1 MRNNPLIP
9 KSKLPNLGTTIFT
22 QMSALAQKHQ
32 AINLSQGFPDFDGP
46 SYLHERLAYH
56 VAQGANQY
64 APMTGAQALREAI
77 ADKTAEIYGYR
88 PDDVS
93 DITVT
98 AGATEAL
105 YAAITALVRAGDE
118 VICFDPSYDSYAPA
132 VALSGGVLKR
142 IALTPPHF
150 RVDWQAFSALLSE
163 RTRLVILNTP
173 HNPTATV
180 WRQEDIEALWQA
192 IGERGIYVL
201 SDEVYEHIC
210 FAVEGHASVL
220 AHPQLRERAVAVS
233 SFGKTFHMTGWK
245 IGYCVAPAAISAEIR
260 KVHQYL
266 TFCVNT
272 PAQLA
277 LADMLRAAPEHY
289 RALPD
294 FYRKKRDVLVNALA
308 QSRLKVLPCEGTYF
322 LLIDYSAVS
331 TLNDIEFCQW
341 LTEKSVSPL
350 FRSLS
355 FAPPLSRISLYVYVS
370 LNRNQRCW
378 PPQSACVNCSYL
390 TVHALENR
398 RSAKSSCRP
407 LICFRRRTS
416 SASIPNSWPIL
427 LSSQPSRESSRTI
440 SDMAWIW

>member
-46 SYLHERLAYH
+46 RYLHERLAYH

-142 IALTPPHF
+142 IALTPP
-150 RVDWQAFSALLSE
+150 
-163 RTRLVILNTP
+163 
-173 HNPTATV
+173 
-180 WRQEDIEALWQA
+180 
-192 IGERGIYVL
+192 
-201 SDEVYEHIC
+201 
-210 FAVEGHASVL
+210 
-220 AHPQLRERAVAVS
+220 
-233 SFGKTFHMTGWK
+233 
-245 IGYCVAPAAISAEIR
+245 
-260 KVHQYL
+260 
-266 TFCVNT
+266 
-272 PAQLA
+272 QLA
-277 LADMLRAAPEHY
+277 LADILRAAPEHY

-331 TLNDIEFCQW
+331 TLNDVEFCQW
-341 LTEKSVSPL
+341 LTEEVGV
-350 FRSLS
+350 
-355 FAPPLSRISLYVYVS
+355 AAIPLSVFCAAPFPHQLIRL
-370 LNRNQRCW
+370 CF
-378 PPQSACVNCSYL
+378 
-390 TVHALENR
+390 
-398 RSAKSSCRP
+398 AKQES
-407 LICFRRRTS
+407 T
-416 SASIPNSWPIL
+416 L
-427 LSSQPSRESSRTI
+427 LAAAERLCKL
-440 SDMAWIW
+440 

>member
-9 KSKLPNLGTTIFT
+9 QSKLPSLGTTIFT
-22 QMSALAQKHQ
+22 QMSALAQKYQ
-32 AINLSQGFPDFDGP
+32 AINLSQGFPDFDCP
-46 SYLHERLAYH
+46 RYLQERLAYY

-64 APMTGAQALREAI
+64 APMMGAQALREAI
-77 ADKTAEIYGYR
+77 ADKTAELYGYR
-88 PDDVS
+88 PDDAC
-93 DITVT
+93 DIIVT

-105 YAAITALVRAGDE
+105 YAAITALVREGDE

-132 VALSGGVLKR
+132 VELSGGVLKR
-142 IALTPPHF
+142 IMLAPPHF
-150 RVDWQAFSALLSE
+150 SVDWQAFSELLSE

-180 WRQEDIEALWQA
+180 WRQADIEALWQA
-192 IGERGIYVL
+192 IGEREIYVL

-210 FAVEGHASVL
+210 FAAEGHASVL
-220 AHPQLRERAVAVS
+220 AHPQLRERAVVVS

-260 KVHQYL
+260 KIHQYL

-322 LLIDYSAVS
+322 LLIDYSA
-331 TLNDIEFCQW
+331 
-341 LTEKSVSPL
+341 SV
-350 FRSLS
+350 
-355 FAPPLSRISLYVYVS
+355 
-370 LNRNQRCW
+370 NRLQRC
-378 PPQSACVNCSYL
+378 VD
-390 TVHALENR
+390 
-398 RSAKSSCRP
+398 AK
-407 LICFRRRTS
+407 
-416 SASIPNSWPIL
+416 
-427 LSSQPSRESSRTI
+427 
-440 SDMAWIW
+440 